1 MKKFWSAL
9 VLAITAVLMLPAAEE
24 PPPAPEAG
32 ASIPVPTIAVLPL
45 SSRGTRVQNEEL
57 GKSIAELISVE
68 LMSRGEFD
76 LVERAELEKILTE
89 LQLSAS
95 GLIDPQ
101 SRLNLGRLTGARV
114 LVAGSVF
121 TSGDKNF
128 IVAKV
133 IGTETGRVL
142 AAASNGIVDATDL
155 VPELCEKIVM
165 LPPPRTV
172 LSVAGA
178 LSAVVKG
185 NNRKVYVKIT
195 ETIGMPAADPAA
207 ETEIKKLLVTL
218 GFAVVGSRAEADYA
232 LIGEGV
238 AADSGNYQ
246 RFTSATARVELTL
259 YKGKEQVLAV
269 DRQKETV
276 AGPSYV
282 IAAKDSLASAALQLA
297 SRMLPALK

>member
-24 PPPAPEAG
+24 PPPVPEAG
-32 ASIPVPTIAVLPL
+32 ASIPVPTIAVLPF

-128 IVAKV
+128 IVDRK
-133 IGTETGRVL
+133 
-142 AAASNGIVDATDL
+142 
-155 VPELCEKIVM
+155 
-165 LPPPRTV
+165 
-172 LSVAGA
+172 SV
-178 LSAVVKG
+178 V
-185 NNRKVYVKIT
+185 
-195 ETIGMPAADPAA
+195 
-207 ETEIKKLLVTL
+207 
-218 GFAVVGSRAEADYA
+218 
-232 LIGEGV
+232 
-238 AADSGNYQ
+238 
-246 RFTSATARVELTL
+246 
-259 YKGKEQVLAV
+259 
-269 DRQKETV
+269 
-276 AGPSYV
+276 
-282 IAAKDSLASAALQLA
+282 
-297 SRMLPALK
+297 